1 MMTNEQSV
9 LSAESN
15 IEKLKQ
21 EYMAHLTPIVLR
33 LQNKNEEPSLSE
45 LLTCQQLGTKYFNFI
60 ENFVGNSGLL
70 GAHANGKWVSGFA
83 ETCHS
88 VLTAFVAHINFLQS
102 YSGIL
107 KDALA
112 KPSTSAY
119 ANMQRMTKEYMPKE
133 QWKQLKNTFI
143 ENSLPIV
150 GFQHSGA
157 NDLKETP
164 KWQLI
169 TGLIIGVVFALIILI
184 AVVFIPEPKPAQF
197 FIFRGVFAIS
207 LAAIAAII
215 PGLLNVESRF
225 NKFSIKATG
234 AIAVFVI
241 VWLLNPPALLINS

>member
-1 MMTNEQSV
+1 MTNEQSV
-9 LSAESN
+9 LSADAN

-21 EYMAHLTPIVLR
+21 EYMAHLSPIVLR
-33 LQNKNEEPSLSE
+33 LHEENREPSLNE
-45 LLTCQQLGTKYFNFI
+45 LLTCQQLGTKYFNYI

-88 VLTAFVAHINFLQS
+88 VLAAFVVHINFLRS
-102 YSGIL
+102 HSNIL
-107 KDALA
+107 KDALMS
-112 KPSTSAY
+112 PDTGAY
-119 ANMQRMTKEYMPKE
+119 ANMQRMTKEYMSKS
-133 QWKQLKNTFI
+133 QWQQLETTFI
-143 ENSLPIV
+143 QNSLPIL
-150 GFQHSGA
+150 GFKYAGA
-157 NDLKETP
+157 NNLNETP

-169 TGLIIGVVFALIILI
+169 IGLIIGLVFALIII
-184 AVVFIPEPKPAQF
+184 GAVIVIPNPTATQF

-225 NKFSIKATG
+225 QKFSIKATG

-241 VWLLNPPALLINS
+241 VWLLNPPVLISS